1 MTSHSTKRPSPTAS
15 TAYTIVLEP
24 AEGDD
29 GIWTADVAALGLV
42 TEGHGSEGARDA
54 AREAIEGF
62 IEVAS
67 RTGRPIPPGDVV
79 IAPHVAWS
87 AAPPLRRERPHRK

>member
-1 MTSHSTKRPSPTAS
+1 MTSHLRKPPSTAS
-15 TAYTIVLEP
+15 TAYSIILEP

-29 GIWTADVAALGLV
+29 GIWTAEVPALGLV
-42 TEGHGSEGARDA
+42 TEGLGSVGARDA
-54 AREAIEGF
+54 ARDAIEGF

-67 RTGRPIPPGDVV
+67 RTGRPIPPGDIV

-87 AAPPLRRERPHRK
+87 AAPPVRRERPRRT